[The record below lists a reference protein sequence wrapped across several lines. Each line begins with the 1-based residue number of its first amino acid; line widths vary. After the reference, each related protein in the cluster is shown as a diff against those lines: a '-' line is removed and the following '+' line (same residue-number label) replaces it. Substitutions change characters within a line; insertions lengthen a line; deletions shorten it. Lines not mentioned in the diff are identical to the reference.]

1 MLQKKEK
8 KIIEKILIEHANNKK
23 SNNQISNN
31 NLISMETELDFI
43 MRDIFTIN
51 RKIPKYE
58 EKKELLKETSDKLN
72 ELSEL
77 YKKMLPLQS
86 SLIRQAGNKLF
97 IKNVQNKLKPLYSDK
112 DKLIKNILRN
122 KVIIRRIDERLY
134 KYNDA
139 DYNPDS
145 ESNVQNINNINISG
159 SNNNSNISRINMLS
173 RVIKKS
179 NNLFGNN
186 M

>member
-1 MLQKKEK
+1 M
-8 KIIEKILIEHANNKK
+8 IEHANNKKSNNKK

-139 DYNPDS
+139 DYNPDVKYYTIIQKILFL
-145 ESNVQNINNINISG
+145 NKIIVFFYHYMFTITCLLIFIN
-159 SNNNSNISRINMLS
+159 
-173 RVIKKS
+173 
-179 NNLFGNN
+179 
-186 M
+186 